1 MDSLIDGP
9 TIQEEGTLELL
20 NVGAGH
26 IKVSMNNTD
35 PVERERAK
43 AMVTDMLQRGYAI
56 FVEIEDG
63 ELAPVKRFDPKKEAY
78 IITDVPRPVKTDT
91 SIASPVTVSDSFVS
105 TTPTTPT
112 RKNKRKERE
121 VSMVKGKATAVGRS
135 AGG

>member
-1 MDSLIDGP
+1 MN
-9 TIQEEGTLELL
+9 TIVDEPSAQEEGTIELL

-26 IKVSMNNTD
+26 IKVSMNNTN

-56 FVEIEDG
+56 FVEIEGG

-78 IITDVPRPVKTDT
+78 IITDVPRPVKAET
-91 SIASPVTVSDSFVS
+91 PEVS
-105 TTPTTPT
+105 TVVTPT
-112 RKNKRKERE
+112 RKAKRKERE
-121 VSMVKGKATAVGRS
+121 VPMTKGKATAVGRS